1 MIRFS
6 PDGDVLLLR
15 KSTGRV
21 VTLPCGY
28 VPGGIK
34 ARRTTMNTALIFAG
48 GTGKRMGTAG
58 RPKQF
63 LELHGKPII
72 IYTLEYFDRH
82 PEIDAICV
90 VCIDSW
96 IDYLRDLLDRFR
108 IRKVRWIIPGGA
120 TSQDSTR
127 AGLNAIA
134 ADCPPEE
141 TIVLIHDG
149 VRPLITS
156 QLISENIA
164 AVKAY
169 GNAITAAPA
178 IETIIT
184 VDGQENV
191 QELIDRQTCRLARAP
206 QSFRLADILEMHRRA
221 MSDGYDRM
229 IDSASLM
236 IHYGAKLH
244 LVEGPAENIKI
255 TTPADFYIFKAITES
270 RENMQILGL

>member
-1 MIRFS
+1 
-6 PDGDVLLLR
+6 
-15 KSTGRV
+15 
-21 VTLPCGY
+21 
-28 VPGGIK
+28 
-34 ARRTTMNTALIFAG
+34 MNTALIFAG
-48 GTGKRMGTAG
+48 GTGRRMGSAG

-72 IYTLEYFDRH
+72 IHTLEHFDHH
-82 PEIDAICV
+82 PEIDAIAV
-90 VCIDSW
+90 VCIEGW
-96 IDYLRDLLDRFR
+96 MDYLRELLDRFR
-108 IRKVRWIIPGGA
+108 IKKVRWLVPGGA

-134 ADCPPEE
+134 ADCDPND

-149 VRPLITS
+149 VRPLITEK
-156 QLISENIA
+156 LISDNID
-164 AVKAY
+164 AVKRF

-184 VDGQENV
+184 VDENEDV
-191 QELIDRQTCRLARAP
+191 TGLTDRQACRLARAP
-206 QSFRLADILEMHRRA
+206 QSFRLADILDMHRRA
-221 MSDGYDRM
+221 MADGYDRM

-255 TTPADFYIFKAITES
+255 TTPSDFYIFKAITEA
-270 RENMQILGL
+270 RESMQILGL